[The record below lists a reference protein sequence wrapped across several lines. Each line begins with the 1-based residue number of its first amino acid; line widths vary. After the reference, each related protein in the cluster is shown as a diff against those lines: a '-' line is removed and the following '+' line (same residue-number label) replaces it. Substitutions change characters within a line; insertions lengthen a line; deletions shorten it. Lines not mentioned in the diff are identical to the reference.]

1 MENTKIVIIGDG
13 AVGSTTAYTLMMKDY
28 VNEIVIIDLNMKKAE
43 GDVLDMVHGM
53 SFVSNKKIKAGTYD
67 DLEDAHLVIITAGV
81 GQKDG
86 ETRIDLLKRNLL
98 VFDSIIENIKKHL
111 NDEMIILVVT
121 NPVDILSYYTYLK
134 LGIDSSRVIG
144 SGTVLDSSRLKYL
157 LSKDTNIDAR
167 NIHAYVVGE
176 HGDSEVSAFSVSSIA
191 GLPIQSY
198 CTKCGKCGGQYMG
211 NLEEIHKN
219 VVSGAYDVISKK
231 GATFYAVALAVER
244 IVDVVLNN
252 QNSVLTV
259 STFIKNMWKGKI
271 QNVYISLPCVIG
283 SDGIVKILELDYSET
298 EKLKIIASADK
309 LKQSFNEVLEK

>member
-1 MENTKIVIIGDG
+1 
-13 AVGSTTAYTLMMKDY
+13 MMKDY

>member
-244 IVDVVLNN
+244 IVDVILNN

>member
-1 MENTKIVIIGDG
+1 
-13 AVGSTTAYTLMMKDY
+13 MMKDY

-244 IVDVVLNN
+244 IVDVILNN

>member
-244 IVDVVLNN
+244 IVDVILNN

-259 STFIKNMWKGKI
+259 ST
-271 QNVYISLPCVIG
+271 S
-283 SDGIVKILELDYSET
+283 
-298 EKLKIIASADK
+298 
-309 LKQSFNEVLEK
+309 